1 MIKFHKLTTGY
12 SSRGTSKE
20 VSRALDLSVKKGTL
34 VGILGSNGIG
44 KSTLLKTIAGFE
56 KPLSGSVQID
66 EKSVHELSPMDR
78 AQCLSIVLTERK
90 LSGDL
95 LGIEVIRLGRQPYT
109 NWIGSQSEE
118 DDQLVSKIIAQ
129 LNIGK
134 LAEQTLKTM
143 SDGEIQKILLAR
155 ALAQDTAVVLLDEPS
170 SHLDLYNKAL
180 LFQQIKQRVK
190 EDQKT
195 ILFTSHD
202 LNTAIQICD
211 KIILL
216 LKDRWEYGTPDK
228 LIKKGVFQSVF
239 PKETVGFDPLQKQF
253 RICV

>member
-1 MIKFHKLTTGY
+1 MIKLHKLTTGY
-12 SSRGTSKE
+12 SSKRASKE
-20 VSRALDLSVKKGTL
+20 ISSALDLSIEKGTL

-56 KPLSGSVQID
+56 KPLIGSVQID
-66 EKSVHELSPMDR
+66 ENLVHEMSPMDR
-78 AQCLSIVLTERK
+78 AQCMSVVLTERK

-109 NWIGSQSEE
+109 NWIGSQAKE

-129 LNIGK
+129 LNIGQ

-143 SDGEIQKILLAR
+143 SDGEIQKILLGR
-155 ALAQDTAVVLLDEPS
+155 ALAQDTAIVLLDEPS

-216 LKDRWEYGTPDK
+216 VKDRWEYGTPDE
-228 LIKKGVFQSVF
+228 LIQKGVFQSVF